1 MTNFSSKIIS
11 PSLPRGECNIHLIRK
26 VRTKEVNTIFFQSF
40 YFWSLITFNLN
51 SDKIINYQ
59 WIFTSTTFLNCV
71 CSNQMFWYSFI
82 IFQNKKMLLTFVH
95 FSNFIVTR
103 VTKMYGLY
111 GFFIFSKKY
120 LRNLRIK
127 SQIVRSFR
135 IFRPEN
141 VIFFDFDLIKS

>member
-82 IFQNKKMLLTFVH
+82 IFQNKKCCLLSCIFQILSSLGWPKCTDCTDFL
-95 FSNFIVTR
+95 FFPKNI
-103 VTKMYGLY
+103 YGIYGLSLKLY
-111 GFFIFSKKY
+111 GFLGFFARKTLFFSI
-120 LRNLRIK
+120 LT
-127 SQIVRSFR
+127 
-135 IFRPEN
+135 
-141 VIFFDFDLIKS
+141 